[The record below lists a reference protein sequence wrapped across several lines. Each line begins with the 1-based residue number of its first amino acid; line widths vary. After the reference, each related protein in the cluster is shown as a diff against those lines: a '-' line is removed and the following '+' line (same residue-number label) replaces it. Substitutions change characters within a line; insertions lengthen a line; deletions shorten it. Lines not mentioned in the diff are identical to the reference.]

1 MNNEGSG
8 LSADLGGRA
17 DRAIERYTAK
27 RAEYR
32 RDRLAFKEAAAHD
45 LLLAKVPSL
54 AIKIG
59 RAISEFNDRASDSSL
74 RVAVTSDGAPHFALT
89 IFKISAVGIFD
100 PALELLLTVDHD
112 GDVIGFISGKGD
124 KDRLMKVAIADLSE
138 AQIFE
143 MILVL
148 VERELDSN
156 QF

>member
-1 MNNEGSG
+1 
-8 LSADLGGRA
+8 
-17 DRAIERYTAK
+17 
-27 RAEYR
+27 
-32 RDRLAFKEAAAHD
+32 
-45 LLLAKVPSL
+45 
-54 AIKIG
+54 
-59 RAISEFNDRASDSSL
+59 
-74 RVAVTSDGAPHFALT
+74 VTSDGAPHFALT